1 MKRKF
6 NTLKPVVS
14 FQASSPMMVV
24 GSTNCGKMHWI
35 HQLLENDMFMELVNS
50 ILYCYGVYKEFFDSM
65 CENISCPIQFYQ
77 GLLSMKDID
86 RIHDGQFH
94 IIVLDDMMECIV
106 KMKIWQN
113 FSPCIVII
121 RISQQLWYLKTNFK
135 RKTSMYHFFKHTY
148 SCFIWK

>member
-1 MKRKF
+1 
-6 NTLKPVVS
+6 
-14 FQASSPMMVV
+14 MMVV

-65 CENISCPIQFYQ
+65 HENISCPIQFYQ

-106 KMKIWQN
+106 KNEDMAEFFTMHCHHKNITA
-113 FSPCIVII
+113 IMV
-121 RISQQLWYLKTNFK
+121 SQSQFLKG
-135 RKTSMYHFFKHTY
+135 KH
-148 SCFIWK
+148 SHVPFL